1 LEVMANYAE
10 IKQVMLNLLMN
21 GMEAVNAREGK
32 VTVEGRRDRDW
43 VELSIRDN
51 GRGMEPATL
60 ERVFEPF
67 FTEKRGS
74 VEPGTGLGLCISH
87 AIIESHGGKIVACSD
102 GLNRGSVFTIRLPA
116 ARREERNRIINLTS
130 PAPVEAS

>member
-1 LEVMANYAE
+1 
-10 IKQVMLNLLMN
+10 
-21 GMEAVNAREGK
+21 MEAVNAREGK